1 TIYTFIRS
9 TSSVVP
15 PPPASTL
22 FPYTSLFRSPVLGAL
37 TGAVS
42 PLAAAII
49 AAVTVSPEFRDLLL
63 GLFDALRPL
72 LPIIAETGIELA
84 GTFSAGLGA
93 VATVLRPLVPAVEG
107 LVSVFTALPE
117 PLQQATI
124 AMLAFS
130 LAMRAAAAHPIGATV
145 TAAVGG
151 ILPLGTAMESL
162 TAVFGK
168 AQPAT
173 QAWQSTVQE
182 TTEDL
187 LRLARTGRTTGDL
200 KSLTPMFFDLA
211 DGLKTANTELNF
223 LERELSGMA

>member
-1 TIYTFIRS
+1 
-9 TSSVVP
+9 
-15 PPPASTL
+15 
-22 FPYTSLFRSPVLGAL
+22 
-37 TGAVS
+37 
-42 PLAAAII
+42 
-49 AAVTVSPEFRDLLL
+49 
-63 GLFDALRPL
+63 
-72 LPIIAETGIELA
+72 
-84 GTFSAGLGA
+84 
-93 VATVLRPLVPAVEG
+93 
-107 LVSVFTALPE
+107 LPE

-130 LAMRAAAAHPIGATV
+130 LAMRAAAAHPIGAAV

-151 ILPLGTAMESL
+151 ILLLGTAMESL

-182 TTEDL
+182 TTADL

-223 LERELSGMA
+223 LERELSGMAGMWEDAFGALGLGPEFGGVFVAIGSSIKTTGDVLDEFRDQL